1 MKRII
6 AIAGLLTRASVIPSH
21 ATLFVRELWDNVTN
35 GTPMGTQVAAQA
47 YPLAGQRN
55 GTTTYGLLGV
65 WHLNPADFA

>member
-47 YPLAGQRN
+47 YPLAQARATEQPRMASLES
-55 GTTTYGLLGV
+55 GT
-65 WHLNPADFA
+65 